1 MPRGLTPWRKPTLD
15 ETHRAQWQGR
25 LPHLTGE
32 LFLSNS
38 LKCELQMDDAP
49 RRTVPIKLDVPE
61 ERRGNLHQIKKQ
73 FLHCANRTCEW
84 AWRYDDYCVTSK
96 SKAEN
101 ALYDEL
107 REETDLTANLV
118 QKGIRRAIEAV
129 DAGVEKLKQGEK
141 TSQPEFDSWS
151 VVYDKRSAT
160 FNADHAT
167 LSTPNGR
174 VTCEYAFPPE
184 DEREDTPFGRY
195 YESEAWDASS
205 ATLQYDEQDDTFYLH
220 VTLKNPD
227 NTVDGT
233 ERQEAGHDDEG
244 AENGVVLGVDL
255 NVTGAFA
262 VTSTGGFIGSA
273 DYLTHKRDQYERRR
287 ARLQQTGTR
296 SAHLTIQSIGSRFS
310 NWSLDWLHNRAND
323 LIAEAQDADVDGI
336 IFENLDHIREN
347 IANGSKFQQWVYAKF
362 VELVEYKVE
371 STELFVDTV
380 NPAYTSQRC
389 SHCGFTHE
397 DNRDDKQFA
406 CQDCGYEVNVDY
418 NAAKNVANRYCGY
431 IYRGQKSRDGWAT
444 SQLALKSGILNVN
457 GEYTPAELL
466 G

>member
-1 MPRGLTPWRKPTLD
+1 
-15 ETHRAQWQGR
+15 
-25 LPHLTGE
+25 
-32 LFLSNS
+32 
-38 LKCELQMDDAP
+38 MDDAP

-61 ERRGNLHQIKKQ
+61 ERRGDLHRTKTQ
-73 FLHCANRTCEW
+73 FLHCTNRTSEW

-101 ALYDEL
+101 ALYSEL

-129 DAGVEKLKQGEK
+129 QGGVEKLKQGEQ

-151 VVYDKRSAT
+151 VVYDNRSAS
-160 FNADHAT
+160 FNEDHAT

-174 VTCEYAFPPE
+174 VTCEYVLPPE
-184 DEREDTPFGRY
+184 DEREDTPFRRH
-195 YESEAWDASS
+195 YESDDWDASH
-205 ATLQYDEQDDTFYLH
+205 ATLQYDEQNDTFSLH
-220 VTLKNPD
+220 VTLKNPGYEG
-227 NTVDGT
+227 DGT
-233 ERQEAGHDDEG
+233 ERQESESRSEG

-262 VTSTGGFIGSA
+262 VTSTGAFIGSA
-273 DYLTHKRDQYERRR
+273 DYLTHKRDQYEQRR
-287 ARLQQTGTR
+287 ATLQQTGTR

-310 NWSLDWLHNRAND
+310 DWSLDWLHNRAND
-323 LIAEAQDADVDGI
+323 LIAEAQDAGVDGI

-347 IANGSKFQQWVYAKF
+347 IANGSKFQQWAYAKF

-371 STELFVDTV
+371 STALFVDTV
-380 NPAYTSQRC
+380 NPAYTSRRC

-397 DNRDDKQFA
+397 DNREDKRFA
-406 CQDCGYEVNVDY
+406 CQDCGYELNADY
-418 NAAKNVANRYCGY
+418 NAAKNIATRYCGY
-431 IYRGQKSRDGWAT
+431 IHRGQTSRGGWAT
-444 SQLALKSGILNVN
+444 SQLALKSGTLNVN
-457 GEYTPAELL
+457 GDYTPTELL

>member
-1 MPRGLTPWRKPTLD
+1 
-15 ETHRAQWQGR
+15 
-25 LPHLTGE
+25 
-32 LFLSNS
+32 
-38 LKCELQMDDAP
+38 MDDAP

-61 ERRGNLHQIKKQ
+61 ARRGDLHQTKKQ
-73 FLHCANRTCEW
+73 FLYCANRTSEW
-84 AWRYDDYCVTSK
+84 AWRDDDYCVTSK

-118 QKGIRRAIEAV
+118 QKGTRRAIEAV
-129 DAGVEKLKQGEK
+129 DAGVEKLKNGEK
-141 TSQPEFDSWS
+141 TSQPDFDSWS
-151 VVYDKRSAT
+151 VVYDKRSAS
-160 FNADHAT
+160 FNDDHAT

-174 VTCEYAFPPE
+174 VTAEYVFPPKE
-184 DEREDTPFGRY
+184 EREETPFGRY
-195 YESEAWDASS
+195 YESDDWDASS

-227 NTVDGT
+227 YEVDGT
-233 ERQEAGHDDEG
+233 ERQEASHDDDG

-262 VTSTGGFIGSA
+262 VTSTGEFIGSA
-273 DYLTHKRDQYERRR
+273 DLLTHKRNQYEQRR
-287 ARLQQTGTR
+287 AKLQQTGTR

-310 NWSLDWLHNRAND
+310 DWSLDWLHNRAND
-323 LIAEAQDADVDGI
+323 LIAEAQRAGVNGI
-336 IFENLDHIREN
+336 IFENLDHICEN
-347 IANGSKFQQWVYAKF
+347 IANGSKFQQWAYAKL

-406 CQDCGYEVNVDY
+406 CQDCGYEVNADY
-418 NAAKNVANRYCGY
+418 NAAKNIANRYCAY
-431 IYRGQKSRDGWAT
+431 IHRGQKSRGGWAT
-444 SQLALKSGILNVN
+444 SQLALKSGTLNVN
-457 GEYTPAELL
+457 GDYTPTELL

>member
-1 MPRGLTPWRKPTLD
+1 
-15 ETHRAQWQGR
+15 
-25 LPHLTGE
+25 
-32 LFLSNS
+32 
-38 LKCELQMDDAP
+38 MDDAP
-49 RRTVPIKLDVPE
+49 RRTVLIKLDVPE
-61 ERRGNLHQIKKQ
+61 ERRGDLHQTKTQ
-73 FLHCANRTCEW
+73 FLHCANRTSEW

-129 DAGVEKLKQGEK
+129 DAGVEKLKDGEK

-151 VVYDKRSAT
+151 VVYDKRSAS
-160 FNADHAT
+160 FNDDHAT
-167 LSTPNGR
+167 LSTPSGR
-174 VTCEYAFPPE
+174 VTAEYVLPPE
-184 DEREDTPFGRY
+184 DEREDMPFGRY
-195 YESEAWDASS
+195 YENDDWDASS
-205 ATLQYDEQDDTFYLH
+205 ATLQYNEQDDTFSLH

-227 NTVDGT
+227 YTVDASG
-233 ERQEAGHDDEG
+233 RQAASHDDDG

-262 VTSTGGFIGSA
+262 VTSTGEFIGSA
-273 DYLTHKRDQYERRR
+273 DYLTHKRNQYEQRR
-287 ARLQQTGTR
+287 AKLQQAGTR
-296 SAHLTIQSIGSRFS
+296 SAHLTMQSIGSRFS
-310 NWSLDWLHNRAND
+310 DWSLDWLHNRAND

-347 IANGSKFQQWVYAKF
+347 IANGSKFQQWAYAKF
-362 VELVEYKVE
+362 VKLVEYKVE

-397 DNRDDKQFA
+397 DNREDKAFE
-406 CQDCGYEVNVDY
+406 CQSCGYEVNADY
-418 NAAKNVANRYCGY
+418 NAAKNIAVRYCGY
-431 IYRGQKSRDGWAT
+431 IHRGQMSRGGWGT
-444 SQLALKSGILNVN
+444 SQLALKSGTLNVN

>member
-1 MPRGLTPWRKPTLD
+1 
-15 ETHRAQWQGR
+15 
-25 LPHLTGE
+25 
-32 LFLSNS
+32 
-38 LKCELQMDDAP
+38 MDDAP
-49 RRTVPIKLDVPE
+49 RRTVPIKLDVPK
-61 ERRGNLHQIKKQ
+61 ERRDDLHQTKKQ
-73 FLHCANRTCEW
+73 FLHCTNRTSEW
-84 AWRYDDYCVTSK
+84 AWRYNDYCVTSK

-107 REETDLTANLV
+107 REETDLTANFV

-129 DAGVEKLKQGEK
+129 DAGVERLKNGEK

-151 VVYDKRSAT
+151 VVYDKRSAS
-160 FNADHAT
+160 FNDDHAT

-174 VTCEYAFPPE
+174 VSAEYVLPPKE
-184 DEREDTPFGRY
+184 AQEETPFGRY
-195 YESEAWDASS
+195 YESNDWDAYS

-227 NTVDGT
+227 YTVDGT
-233 ERQEAGHDDEG
+233 ERQEASHNDDG

-262 VTSTGGFIGSA
+262 VTSTGEFIGSA
-273 DYLTHKRDQYERRR
+273 DYLTHKRDQYEQRR
-287 ARLQQTGTR
+287 AKLQQAGTR

-310 NWSLDWLHNRAND
+310 DWSLNWLRNRAND

-336 IFENLDHIREN
+336 IFEKLDHIREN
-347 IANGSKFQQWVYAKF
+347 IANGSKFQQRAYAEF
-362 VELVEYKVE
+362 VELVGYKVE
-371 STELFVDTV
+371 PTELFVDTV

-397 DNRDDKQFA
+397 DNRDDKAFK
-406 CQDCGYEVNVDY
+406 CLDCGYEVNADY
-418 NAAKNVANRYCGY
+418 NAAKNIANRYCGY
-431 IYRGQKSRDGWAT
+431 IHRGQKARGGWAT
-444 SQLALKSGILNVN
+444 SQLALKSGTLNVN
-457 GEYTPAELL
+457 GQFRPTKLL